1 MNMETDLQALFSPEV
16 IQNPYPLYQRIRSH
30 GELLHVPNWNNA
42 FALSIDAVNALFKHR
57 LVSANRLGEMSPDW
71 FATKLL
77 QPMMLFHDAP
87 SHSRL
92 RSLVSQAFT
101 PKAIAETREAIAV
114 LTDELLGEHAK
125 KGGDFVSNV
134 AVLLPMLVI
143 AKLLGLEHVDRT
155 SFRRWATALAIT
167 LDGSTLAQADQAQL
181 AKDTDEM
188 FAYFRESANDM
199 RVGNKPGV
207 LGAMA
212 RAEADG
218 EKLSSDELL
227 SNAVLLLGAGFE
239 TTTNLIAGSVLE
251 FSKHPEQWQL
261 LRERP
266 EFIPNAVEECL
277 RFVSPV
283 AGTDRL
289 VKENLE
295 WRGQVLPKDSHVSL
309 MLAAANRD
317 PKAFIEPE
325 KFDITR
331 SNASQHVAFASG
343 PHYCL
348 GAPLARLEMQVF
360 LERLALKYP
369 EFSVPEQ
376 RLEYN
381 PNFTLRGLKR
391 LEVTLT
397 HKSV

>member
-1 MNMETDLQALFSPEV
+1 MNTETDLQALFSPEAM
-16 IQNPYPLYQRIRSH
+16 QNPHPIYQRARLH
-30 GELLHVPNWNNA
+30 GELVYVPSWNNA
-42 FALSIDAVNALFKHR
+42 FAFSVDAVNALFKHR
-57 LVSANRLGEMSPDW
+57 SISANRLGEMSPDW

-77 QPMMLFHDAP
+77 KPMMLFHDVP
-87 SHSRL
+87 SHTRL
-92 RSLVSQAFT
+92 RGLVSQAFT
-101 PKAIAETREAIAV
+101 PKAIVQTREAIAT
-114 LTDELLGEHAK
+114 LTDELLAEHK
-125 KGGDFVSNV
+125 EKGGDFVSNV

-143 AKLLGLEHVDRT
+143 AKLLGLEKVSRDE
-155 SFRRWATALAIT
+155 FRRWATALAIT
-167 LDGSTLAQADQAQL
+167 LDGSTLGQADQTQL

-188 FAYFRESANDM
+188 FAYFREAANEM
-199 RVGNKPGV
+199 REGNKPGV

-218 EKLSSDELL
+218 EKLSNDELL
-227 SNAVLLLGAGFE
+227 ANAVLLLGAGFE

-251 FSKHPEQWQL
+251 FSRNPEQWQR
-261 LRERP
+261 LREHP
-266 EFIPNAVEECL
+266 ELIPNAVEECL

-283 AGTDRL
+283 TATDRL

-295 WRGQVLPKDSHVSL
+295 WHGQVLPQGIHVSL
-309 MLAAANRD
+309 LLAAANRD
-317 PKAFIEPE
+317 PKTFVEPD

-348 GAPLARLEMQVF
+348 GAPLARLEAQVF

-369 EFSVPEQ
+369 NFSVPEQ
-376 RLEYN
+376 KIEYN

-391 LEVTLT
+391 LEVIL
-397 HKSV
+397 